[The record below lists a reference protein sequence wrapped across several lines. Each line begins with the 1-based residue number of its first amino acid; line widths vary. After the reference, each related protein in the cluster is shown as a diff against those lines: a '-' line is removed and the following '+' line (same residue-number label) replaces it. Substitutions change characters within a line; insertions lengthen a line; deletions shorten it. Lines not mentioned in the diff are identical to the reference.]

1 MPVKLG
7 ELLLKEN
14 MVTPQQLQEALSHQ
28 KMNGGK
34 LGKAFVSLGYVR
46 DEEITSLLSRQ
57 YGVPSINLDH
67 FEVDPAI
74 IKIIP
79 AETSRKY
86 QILPLSRSG
95 ATLTIAMADPT
106 NVFAM
111 DDIKFM
117 TGYNVEPVVASETS
131 LEEAI
136 EKYYGSTRSLQ
147 LKQDGGGGG
156 MSSAGSQVHKM
167 GDSPTLKDVL
177 DGPGL
182 TFDDMASVGLSE
194 VDLDALGDEEADVET
209 VKAED
214 DEIDLGALAKS
225 SEAAPVVKLSNVLLI
240 DALKR
245 GASDIHIEPY
255 EREFRVRFR
264 IDGIL
269 YNVMALP
276 MKLRDPLISRLK
288 IMAKLDISEKRL
300 PQDGRIKIRLKVEDR
315 SREMDFRVSSCPTL
329 WGEKV
334 VLRLLDKTKL
344 MLDMTKLGFEQDSL
358 DRFKRAI
365 SKPYGI
371 VLVTGPTGSGKT
383 NTLYSAIAQLNKPD
397 TNIMTA
403 EDPVEFN
410 LPGINQ
416 VQIKDQIGL
425 NFASA
430 LRAFLRQDPNII
442 LVGEIR
448 DYETAEIAVKAALT
462 GHLVLST
469 LHTND
474 APSTVSRLV
483 NMGIEPFLVGTAVN
497 LIQAQ
502 RLIRRIC
509 ANCKEEV
516 HDIPAKT
523 LIEVGFTPE
532 AVGTFKL
539 YKGRGCGTCNGTGY
553 KGRVGLYEV
562 MEISE
567 GIRDLIMVG
576 ATSVEIKRKALEEG
590 MLTLRMSGLE
600 KIRVGMTTIEE
611 VLRETVL

>member
-1 MPVKLG
+1 
-7 ELLLKEN
+7 
-14 MVTPQQLQEALSHQ
+14 
-28 KMNGGK
+28 
-34 LGKAFVSLGYVR
+34 
-46 DEEITSLLSRQ
+46 
-57 YGVPSINLDH
+57 
-67 FEVDPAI
+67 
-74 IKIIP
+74 
-79 AETSRKY
+79 
-86 QILPLSRSG
+86 
-95 ATLTIAMADPT
+95 
-106 NVFAM
+106 
-111 DDIKFM
+111 
-117 TGYNVEPVVASETS
+117 
-131 LEEAI
+131 
-136 EKYYGSTRSLQ
+136 
-147 LKQDGGGGG
+147 
-156 MSSAGSQVHKM
+156 
-167 GDSPTLKDVL
+167 
-177 DGPGL
+177 
-182 TFDDMASVGLSE
+182 MASVGLSE
-194 VDLDALGDEEADVET
+194 VDLDAIADEGADVET
-209 VKAED
+209 VKSEE

-225 SEAAPVVKLSNVLLI
+225 SEAAPVIKLSNVLLI

-255 EREFRVRFR
+255 EKEFRVRFR
-264 IDGIL
+264 IDGVL

-276 MKLRDPLISRLK
+276 MKLRDPLLSRIK

-315 SREMDFRVSSCPTL
+315 SREMDFRVSSLPTL
-329 WGEKV
+329 WGEKI

-344 MLDMTKLGFEQDSL
+344 MLDMTKLGFEPQSL

-416 VQIKDQIGL
+416 VQIKDAIGL

-509 ANCKEEV
+509 NNCKEELRDV
-516 HDIPAKT
+516 PSKT
-523 LIEVGFTPE
+523 LVEIGFSPEEVGSLRVF
-532 AVGTFKL
+532 
-539 YKGRGCGTCNGTGY
+539 KGRGCPTCNGTGY

-600 KIRVGMTTIEE
+600 KIKAGITSIEE